1 MTWPRPCRTTGEFWW
16 FFLSPDNS
24 GLPVF
29 FGDKPS
35 STCMALDGTNIS
47 PAAFAA
53 ILRQWL
59 LSTSDLAARACFW
72 TLAAWLEFESSWVL
86 SSSLKHVDF
95 WHAHFSKAMWWQTPP
110 CSSTSQWHCIKPV
123 LKEMKRRLKGLLIE
137 DHSSVTMSVWL
148 RLVSMTYRFMHLEW
162 QLDVND
168 NYFQVKVTQLI
179 SVVISDLA
187 RVFAKN
193 KKVEVMSDLARGIL
207 DDRGRQI
214 VDNLNLGRPFVCQR
228 VSQCQWKVWHC

>member
-1 MTWPRPCRTTGEFWW
+1 
-16 FFLSPDNS
+16 
-24 GLPVF
+24 
-29 FGDKPS
+29 
-35 STCMALDGTNIS
+35 
-47 PAAFAA
+47 
-53 ILRQWL
+53 
-59 LSTSDLAARACFW
+59 
-72 TLAAWLEFESSWVL
+72 
-86 SSSLKHVDF
+86 
-95 WHAHFSKAMWWQTPP
+95 
-110 CSSTSQWHCIKPV
+110 
-123 LKEMKRRLKGLLIE
+123 
-137 DHSSVTMSVWL
+137 
-148 RLVSMTYRFMHLEW
+148 MTYRFMHLEW

-228 VSQCQWKVWHC
+228 VSQCQWKV